1 MVDGKK
7 PRVLIAEDESHSRL
21 LLKALLTSMNCEVVG
36 EATTGVEAIALFK
49 QLKPHLLLLDINMP
63 SKTGDEV
70 LKEIMAEYPKAFV
83 IIMTSVADL
92 ETIERCIE
100 LGAANYIR
108 KDTPIEEIRQTIKE
122 TWQTFLECAR
132 QTVSSQPTGAD
143 STR

>member
-1 MVDGKK
+1 MAEGKK

-21 LLKALLTSMNCEVVG
+21 LLKAILASMNCEVVG
-36 EATTGVEAIALFK
+36 EATTGVEAIELFK

-122 TWQTFLECAR
+122 TWHTFLEGAK
-132 QTVSSQPTGAD
+132 QAASSQPTSAE
-143 STR
+143 